1 MIDEQVV
8 IAALKVEMCREPFVF
23 VKQLLAVGKVTPDA
37 HIRASGKRKAEVAHG
52 SEQIVESYA
61 LVQPAFTAFIA
72 AISQDNLRTRGE
84 VACQQPQPLVALRA
98 AVGFGED
105 EPVVFAGFHAE
116 GGGKLLPADVAG
128 RVGDKTVVEV
138 RVFLFQQG
146 EVIFAFVRVSVINDD
161 NLKLRIILLQHSFQ
175 VTPQVFAFFTCADDD
190 RHRRELLR
198 EVYIAALHGTA
209 AQVDAVVQAKVI
221 KGLNDKK
228 SSRRCE

>member
-1 MIDEQVV
+1 M
-8 IAALKVEMCREPFVF
+8 
-23 VKQLLAVGKVTPDA
+23 
-37 HIRASGKRKAEVAHG
+37 
-52 SEQIVESYA
+52 
-61 LVQPAFTAFIA
+61 
-72 AISQDNLRTRGE
+72 
-84 VACQQPQPLVALRA
+84 RA
-98 AVGFGED
+98 AVGFGKD

-128 RVGDKTVVEV
+128 RVGDKAVVEV
-138 RVFLFQQG
+138 RVFLFQQS
-146 EVIFAFVRVSVINDD
+146 EVIFAFVRVSVIDND

-221 KGLNDKK
+221 KCLDDKK